1 VVSSDPFPREAFGA
15 LVRRLPAYGRL
26 AWRLGRDPLL
36 SKGRRA
42 AVLAAAGYV
51 ASPIDLLPGVI
62 PVLGQLDDIAVA
74 LAALKMALRG
84 LDPARREEHLRTV
97 GLNDSDLMTDL
108 GTLRASAAWIVRSG
122 ARAGA
127 RTLNAGLRASV
138 EGGRRVGGIAGR
150 LGRSAAERLGAVVPR
165 ADRRRSPG

>member
-1 VVSSDPFPREAFGA
+1 MSSDPFPREAFGA
-15 LVRRLPAYGRL
+15 LIRRLPAYGRL

-36 SKGRRA
+36 SKTRRA

-97 GLNDSDLMTDL
+97 GLHDADLVTDL
-108 GTLRASAAWIVRSG
+108 ATLRTSAAWIVRNG

-138 EGGRRVGGIAGR
+138 EGGRRVGGVAAR
-150 LGRSAAERLGAVVPR
+150 LGRSAAGRLGPLVQR
-165 ADRRRSPG
+165 TTRGRSAK